1 VRKYSIEKSDHGK
14 LSDLKKLYLKQLPAP
29 RDGMWETF
37 VMMADHYA
45 ITSAEKT
52 IGYFVI
58 NSEQQ
63 ILQFYVEGTY
73 DSSDIFQQIID
84 EMKPPG
90 AVAMTS
96 EPEFLSHCLDHQKSV
111 TVNALMYHFEKDT
124 PIAGANF
131 PDGYEFRTV
140 QESEL
145 STAVNFA
152 HETLG
157 ADQGW
162 LSMYYGDLIKR
173 KELFGLWDGKT
184 LIATGERRVSE
195 TQKPYADVGMIV
207 STTHRGQGLAT
218 MILQKLLNLCGEKG
232 LSAICSTE
240 KDNVGAQKAIAKAGF
255 IDHHRI
261 VEFKFN

>member
-1 VRKYSIEKSDHGK
+1 
-14 LSDLKKLYLKQLPAP
+14 
-29 RDGMWETF
+29 
-37 VMMADHYA
+37 
-45 ITSAEKT
+45 
-52 IGYFVI
+52 
-58 NSEQQ
+58 
-63 ILQFYVEGTY
+63 
-73 DSSDIFQQIID
+73 
-84 EMKPPG
+84 
-90 AVAMTS
+90 
-96 EPEFLSHCLDHQKSV
+96 
-111 TVNALMYHFEKDT
+111 
-124 PIAGANF
+124 
-131 PDGYEFRTV
+131 
-140 QESEL
+140 
-145 STAVNFA
+145 
-152 HETLG
+152 
-157 ADQGW
+157 
-162 LSMYYGDLIKR
+162 MYYGDLIKR